1 MKEDCAV
8 FFFETATRGLHV
20 FSVKGKVSEV
30 ADCATNS
37 EPKASPTRPQI
48 GCRTSGCK
56 KHKGR
61 RWKDPSSA
69 QCPAPQNSNW
79 DCTGV
84 RQGLNLGTLEDWWT
98 LQFQEFDLHHLI
110 SSIKFNRLSSSI
122 QIYIWTCWV
131 LFPKGLEHVLS
142 ISQSVWILCQVVS
155 LAFRSGC
162 HGACAPKGLAVVM
175 MIVIALT
182 IIIII
187 IIIIIMMPIIAIL

>member
-1 MKEDCAV
+1 MAINLWQDSTRSDERGLCS
-8 FFFETATRGLHV
+8 FFFWDSDQRFV
-20 FSVKGKVSEV
+20 FSVKSKVSEV

-110 SSIKFNRLSSSI
+110 LYQVSSSTVYHRLSKFTFGHVEYCFQKVWSTSCR
-122 QIYIWTCWV
+122 YHNPCASYV
-131 LFPKGLEHVLS
+131 RLCHLLF
-142 ISQSVWILCQVVS
+142 
-155 LAFRSGC
+155 A
-162 HGACAPKGLAVVM
+162 LAVMVPAHPK
-175 MIVIALT
+175 AL
-182 IIIII
+182 
-187 IIIIIMMPIIAIL
+187 PS